1 VTSRLAA
8 RWAAAAAAAAVAAA
22 AAAARHF
29 FNISLVAPPQGIL
42 TNVCP
47 HPSHCPAILYTVPDP
62 E

>member
-8 RWAAAAAAAAVAAA
+8 RWAAAAVAAA

-29 FNISLVAPPQGIL
+29 FNISLVAPPRRTL